1 MESIVK
7 YLGHRKGGRRS
18 APPPY
23 GGVVRISKCGNIVD
37 FNVTKINDIIE
48 KIIPFFEK
56 NPIIGVKSKDFDDFK
71 KVALLMKNKAH

>member
-18 APPPY
+18 APPRMGEWY
-23 GGVVRISKCGNIVD
+23 HISKCGNIVD

-48 KIIPFFEK
+48 KIIPFFEN

-71 KVALLMKNKAH
+71 KLHC